1 MHQIPIRLRER
12 EQERMRSLIPHHDI
26 FNHHDRH
33 LRNRLD
39 IGTEDNIRLRR
50 IRDSNTIEQVFLAID
65 SHFRFLVLKVQP
77 RFYVQP
83 FARTDSLGRNGYF
96 EKLFFIRKAVDDK
109 R

>member
-1 MHQIPIRLRER
+1 
-12 EQERMRSLIPHHDI
+12 MRSLIPHHDI

-33 LRNRLD
+33 FRNRLD

-50 IRDSNTIEQVFLAID
+50 IRNSNTIERIFLPVD

-77 RFYVQP
+77 RFYMQP
-83 FARTDSLGRNGYF
+83 FACTDSLRRDGDF
-96 EKLFFIRKAVDDK
+96 EKLLFIRKAVDDE